1 MAVSFSLSVLWRGI
15 REGEVEG
22 FEPLVLLRRVN
33 VSLFVSS
40 FIFSFQVPFLSRFL
54 TAFSLLLF
62 SVFSWGFPGTGRCG
76 ALSREFSGRVLC
88 PFPRRGAL
96 AEPWDPRGTGLR
108 GFHRGECVIMVHC
121 FLIRLPADG
130 AAGRDAGLAPAALL
144 SP

>member
-33 VSLFVSS
+33 VSFFVSS

-62 SVFSWGFPGTGRCG
+62 SVFSWVFPGPAAAAR
-76 ALSREFSGRVLC
+76 SRVSFRPRPV
-88 PFPRRGAL
+88 PFPRAGAL

-108 GFHRGECVIMVHC
+108 GFHRGECVIMVHG

-130 AAGRDAGLAPAALL
+130 TAGRDAGLAPVALL
-144 SP
+144 PP